1 MPRFQITG
9 PDGASYEVNAPE
21 GANESQVLEYAKQQF
36 SSSKLA
42 AAGKPAVD
50 APSNGVMMGF
60 RDAID
65 AGAQMLRRAV
75 PEAIAKPIDELGG
88 WLESKGIPVASTRGV
103 QGVDQLVKDVNQKYE
118 ANRQAEAGG
127 QEPGLDAARL
137 VGNIAQPANWLGG
150 GAAVGSNTLRQLATA
165 GARAGAVSGAL
176 QPVVEETENFWT
188 QKAGQTAAGAVGG
201 AVLAPAAVKSG
212 EAVVKAVQ
220 RAKPAVKVTPTT
232 IDVQVTNIL
241 RAQGLDRSV
250 PQEILD
256 SVQRQ
261 VTEAMQNGRKL
272 APEAIVRK
280 AQFEAVGLTDDA
292 APTLG
297 QLTRDPMQWANEK
310 NLSGVR
316 LATPQGEGNPLAA
329 RFQTQN
335 NRLQEVFDGVGA
347 NSATDRVTA
356 GQTLMN
362 ALREADK
369 PVKSAVDDA
378 YASARNMTGGRVV
391 ELDRGTFSQSA
402 NAALDEGMWGR
413 FVPSDVRALLNDVSS
428 GKTPFT
434 VETSEQID
442 GILASAQRKAG
453 GGTPQHSAIGVIRS
467 ALRDTPFA
475 QAADDV
481 GSVAVGGGA
490 AIDEGA
496 AAREAFNQARTAARK
511 RFATIEQTPALKAA
525 LNEEAPDDF
534 VRKFVLG
541 AKTDDLAAM
550 KRLLEN
556 SPEALTQARAQIA
569 AHLKGAAFGPNA
581 AGDGAFAP
589 DRYMRTLQALGP
601 KRLEVFFN
609 PTEMVRLN
617 LAGKVAADITSKPAG
632 AAYAANS
639 SGTGAALMNI
649 LSKISEAPLLRQLPG
664 ARALANQAGEIRT
677 EREISRALAAQP
689 SLQSPGPSAEVLSKV
704 QRLLA
709 PAGMVGGV
717 LAGAE

>member
-21 GANESQVLEYAKQQF
+21 GANENQVLEFAKQQF
-36 SSSKLA
+36 A
-42 AAGKPAVD
+42 ANKPSVT
-50 APSNGVMMGF
+50 APSNGVLMGF

-65 AGAQMLRRAV
+65 AGSQMLRRAV
-75 PEAIAKPIDELGG
+75 PEAIAKPIDELGA
-88 WLESKGIPVASTRGV
+88 WLDRKGLPVASTQGV

-118 ANRQAEAGG
+118 ANRQNEAPG
-127 QEPGLDAARL
+127 QDPGFDGARL
-137 VGNIAQPANWLGG
+137 VGNIAQPANWMGG
-150 GAAVGSNTLRQLATA
+150 GAAAGANTLRQLATA

-176 QPVVEETENFWT
+176 QPVVEDTENFWM
-188 QKAGQTAAGAVGG
+188 QKAGQTAAGAAGG
-201 AVLAPAAVKSG
+201 AVLAPAAAKSG
-212 EAVVKAVQ
+212 EAVAKAVQ
-220 RAKPAVKVTPTT
+220 RAKPAVKVNPTT

-241 RAQGLDRSV
+241 RAQGLDRTV

-261 VTEAMQNGRKL
+261 VTESMQSGQKL
-272 APEAIVRK
+272 LPGAIVRR

-316 LATPQGEGNPLAA
+316 LATPQGEGNPLAT
-329 RFQTQN
+329 RFQAQN
-335 NRLQEVFDGVGA
+335 NKLQEVFDGVGA

-362 ALREADK
+362 ALRDADQ
-369 PVKSAVDDA
+369 PVKAAVDDA
-378 YASARNMTGGRVV
+378 YTSARNMAGGRAV

-434 VETSEQID
+434 VEASEQID
-442 GILASAQRKAG
+442 GILAAAQRKAG

-475 QAADDV
+475 QSANDV
-481 GSVAVGGGA
+481 VGV

-496 AAREAFNQARTAARK
+496 AAREAFSQARTAARK

-664 ARALANQAGEIRT
+664 ARALANQVGEIRT
-677 EREISRALAAQP
+677 EHEISRALAAQP
-689 SLQSPGPSAEVLSKV
+689 SVQSPRPSAEVLSKV